1 MAIFIGS
8 DHRGF
13 KIKEAIKTYLAQNG
27 YQAIDLGN
35 LKYEEDD
42 DYPDFASLV
51 AEKVSSDFINSKG
64 IVFCASGVGVD
75 IVANKF
81 PNIRCVLAC
90 SSDQAVFRHP
100 VREDRAHGSC
110 AHNNPCAPP
119 NRPGK
124 GCRPCV
130 RGRSRSARSH
140 SNADEAGAG
149 RCPSGV

>member
-13 KIKEAIKTYLAQNG
+13 KIKEAIKIYLAQGG

-81 PNIRCVLAC
+81 PNIRCALAC
-90 SSDQAVFRHP
+90 SSDQAVASRNDDDTNMLALAADYLDENQARMIVVAWLQTPPSADQRHK
-100 VREDRAHGSC
+100 RRIKKIEQIEI
-110 AHNNPCAPP
+110 NL
-119 NRPGK
+119 GK
-124 GCRPCV
+124 
-130 RGRSRSARSH
+130 
-140 SNADEAGAG
+140 
-149 RCPSGV
+149 